1 MPKFSFV
8 IPCYRSENTIAKVVD
23 EIKSEM
29 AAKRP
34 GDDYEIVLVND
45 CSPDGVWNV
54 IAKMA
59 ETEPNVIGINL
70 AKNFGQHSALLAG
83 YGKCSGE
90 YVVSLDDDGQAPL
103 DSLND
108 LISKLEEGYD
118 VVYAYYH
125 EIKQNLFR
133 RFGSWMAGLMGKIML
148 EPPKDFKGSSFY
160 VARGFV
166 VHEMCKYKNAFPYL
180 VGLVLRTTRKIAWV
194 ETQHRSRL
202 EGTSGY
208 SFWRLLGLWL
218 NGFTAFSVKP
228 LEFSTIL
235 GVLFAIAGFVYA
247 IVIVVQRIMG
257 DITVAG
263 WSSII
268 ALMLIIGGSILMMLG
283 LIGEYIGRI
292 YICINDSPQYVIKE
306 IASKSLPK
314 ENDNAH
320 QD

>member
-8 IPCYRSENTIAKVVD
+8 IPCYRSENTIITVVE

-34 GDDYEIVLVND
+34 GDSYEIMLVND

-54 IAKMA
+54 IEKLA
-59 ETEPNVIGINL
+59 ETENNVIGINL

-108 LISKLEEGYD
+108 LVAKLEEGYD

-125 EIKQNLFR
+125 EIKQTLFR
-133 RFGSWMAGLMGKIML
+133 RFGAWVAVQMGNIML
-148 EPPKDFKGSSFY
+148 EPPKGLKGSSFY
-160 VARGFV
+160 VARKYV
-166 VHEMCKYKNAFPYL
+166 VDEMVRYRNSFPYL
-180 VGLVLRTTRKIAWV
+180 PGLVFRTTKNIAWV
-194 ETQHRSRL
+194 ETNHRSRL
-202 EGTSGY
+202 QGTSGY
-208 SFWRLLGLWL
+208 SFVRLLGLWL

-228 LEFSTIL
+228 LRLSTFFGFFFAFLGFAFSIL
-235 GVLFAIAGFVYA
+235 
-247 IVIVVQRIMG
+247 VVVRRLLG
-257 DITVAG
+257 LTTVDG
-263 WSSII
+263 WSTII
-268 ALMLIIGGSILMMLG
+268 ALILIIGGLILMMLG

-306 IASKSLPK
+306 IKGSLPK
-314 ENDNAH
+314 EHDNAH
-320 QD
+320 

>member
-45 CSPDGVWNV
+45 CSPDGVWDV
-54 IAKMA
+54 IEKIAS
-59 ETEPNVIGINL
+59 TEDNVIGVNL
-70 AKNFGQHSALLAG
+70 AKNFGQHSALMAG

-90 YVVSLDDDGQAPL
+90 YVISLDDDGQAPL

-108 LISKLEEGYD
+108 LILKIEEGYD
-118 VVYAYYH
+118 VVYAYYRTV
-125 EIKQNLFR
+125 KQNLFR
-133 RFGSWMAGLMGKIML
+133 RLGSRMAGLMGQIML
-148 EPPKDFKGSSFY
+148 NPPKGLLASSFY
-160 VARGFV
+160 IARKFV
-166 VHEMCKYKNAFPYL
+166 IEEMVRYKNAYPYL
-180 VGLVLRTTRKIAWV
+180 LGLVLRTTRKIAWIP
-194 ETQHRSRL
+194 TNHRSRL

-235 GVLFAIAGFVYA
+235 GMLFAIAGFVYA

-257 DITVAG
+257 NITVAG

-268 ALMLIIGGSILMMLG
+268 ALMLIIGGCILMMLG

-306 IASKSLPK
+306 IAGSLPK
-314 ENDNAH
+314 QKD
-320 QD
+320 

>member
-8 IPCYRSENTIAKVVD
+8 IPCYRSEKTITIVVD

-34 GDDYEIVLVND
+34 GDTYEIVLVND
-45 CSPDGVWNV
+45 CSPDNVWSV
-54 IAKMA
+54 IEGLAQK
-59 ETEPNVIGINL
+59 ENNVIGINL
-70 AKNFGQHSALLAG
+70 AKNFGQHSALMAG

-108 LISKLEEGYD
+108 LITKLEEGYD
-118 VVYAYYH
+118 VVYAYYR
-125 EIKQNLFR
+125 EVKQNLFR
-133 RFGSWMAGLMGKIML
+133 RFGSWMAGKMGEMML

-166 VHEMCKYKNAFPYL
+166 IREMCKYNNPYPYL
-180 VGLVLRTTRKIAWV
+180 VGLVLRVTRKIAWV
-194 ETQHRSRL
+194 ETNHRSRL

-208 SFWRLLGLWL
+208 SFARLLGLWL

-228 LEFSTIL
+228 LRASTLLGFFFAFLGFAFSI
-235 GVLFAIAGFVYA
+235 F
-247 IVIVVQRIMG
+247 VIVRRLLG
-257 DITVAG
+257 ITTVDG
-263 WSSII
+263 WSTII
-268 ALMLIIGGSILMMLG
+268 ALILIIGGCILMMLG

-292 YICINDSPQYVIKE
+292 YICINDSPQYVIKQVTGDRSDSQ
-306 IASKSLPK
+306 A
-314 ENDNAH
+314 
-320 QD
+320 

>member
-8 IPCYRSENTIAKVVD
+8 IPCYRSEKTITTVVD
-23 EIKSEM
+23 EIKNEM
-29 AAKRP
+29 ASKRP

-45 CSPDGVWNV
+45 CSPDNVWSV
-54 IAKMA
+54 IEKLA
-59 ETEPNVIGINL
+59 ETEKNVIGINL

-103 DSLND
+103 DALND
-108 LISKLEEGYD
+108 LIAKMEEGYD

-133 RFGSWMAGLMGKIML
+133 RFGSWMAGMMGKFML
-148 EPPKDFKGSSFY
+148 DPPKDMKGSSFY
-160 VARGFV
+160 IARGFV
-166 VHEMCKYKNAFPYL
+166 IKEMCKYKNAYPYL
-180 VGLVLRTTRKIAWV
+180 VGLVLRVTRKIAWV
-194 ETQHRSRL
+194 ETNHRSRL

-208 SFWRLLGLWL
+208 SFARLLGLWL

-228 LEFSTIL
+228 LRVSTFL
-235 GVLFAIAGFVYA
+235 GMFFAVLGFIYA
-247 IVIVVQRIMG
+247 IVIVVQKCLGIIG
-257 DITVAG
+257 VAG

-268 ALMLIIGGSILMMLG
+268 ALMLIIGGCVLVMLG
-283 LIGEYIGRI
+283 LIGEYVGRI

-306 IASKSLPK
+306 IAGSFPK
-314 ENDNAH
+314 ENNDAH
-320 QD
+320 

>member
-8 IPCYRSENTIAKVVD
+8 IPCYRSENTITAVVD

-54 IAKMA
+54 IEKLA
-59 ETEPNVIGINL
+59 ETENNIIGINL
-70 AKNFGQHSALLAG
+70 AKNFGQHSALMAG

-108 LISKLEEGYD
+108 LISKIEEGYD

-125 EIKQNLFR
+125 EVKQNLFR
-133 RFGSWMAGLMGKIML
+133 RFGSWMAVLMGEIML
-148 EPPKDFKGSSFY
+148 NPPKDLKGSSFY
-160 VARGFV
+160 VARKFV
-166 VHEMCKYKNAFPYL
+166 IDEMVRYKNAFPYL
-180 VGLVLRTTRKIAWV
+180 MGLVLRTTRKIACV
-194 ETQHRSRL
+194 ETKHRSRL

-208 SFWRLLGLWL
+208 SFWRLLSLWL

-247 IVIVVQRIMG
+247 AVIIVQRFMG
-257 DITVAG
+257 NITVAG

-268 ALMLIIGGSILMMLG
+268 ALMLIIGGCILMMLG

-306 IASKSLPK
+306 IKGSLPK
-314 ENDNAH
+314 EHDDAR
-320 QD
+320 

>member
-8 IPCYRSENTIAKVVD
+8 IPCYRSEKTITTVVE

-45 CSPDGVWNV
+45 CSPDNVWSV
-54 IAKMA
+54 IEGLAN
-59 ETEPNVIGINL
+59 TEKNVIGINL
-70 AKNFGQHSALLAG
+70 AKNFGQHSALMAG
-83 YGKCSGE
+83 YGKCTGE

-108 LISKLEEGYD
+108 LIAKLEEGYD

-133 RFGSWMAGLMGKIML
+133 RFGSWMAGLMGKFML

-166 VHEMCKYKNAFPYL
+166 IREMCNYKNPFPYL

-194 ETQHRSRL
+194 ETNHRSRL

-208 SFWRLLGLWL
+208 SFVCLLGLWL

-228 LEFSTIL
+228 LRVSTFL
-235 GVLFAIAGFVYA
+235 GFFFAFLGFA
-247 IVIVVQRIMG
+247 FTIFVIVRRLLG
-257 DITVAG
+257 ITTVDG
-263 WSSII
+263 WSTII
-268 ALMLIIGGSILMMLG
+268 ALILIIGGCILVMLG

-292 YICINDSPQYVIKE
+292 YICINDSPQYVIKQVAGE
-306 IASKSLPK
+306 QGNSDA
-314 ENDNAH
+314 
-320 QD
+320 

>member
-1 MPKFSFV
+1 MPKCSFV
-8 IPCYRSENTIAKVVD
+8 IPCYRSENTIAKVVG

-34 GDDYEIVLVND
+34 SDDYEIVLVND

-54 IAKMA
+54 IEKMA
-59 ETEPNVIGINL
+59 RTEDNIIGINL
-70 AKNFGQHSALLAG
+70 AKNFGQHSALMAG

-108 LISKLEEGYD
+108 LILKLEEGYD

-133 RFGSWMAGLMGKIML
+133 RFGSWMAWLMGKIML
-148 EPPKDFKGSSFY
+148 NPPKDMKGSSFF

-166 VHEMCKYKNAFPYL
+166 IREMCKYKNAFPYL

-235 GVLFAIAGFVYA
+235 GVVFAIAGFVYA
-247 IVIVVQRIMG
+247 IVIIVQRIIG
-257 DITVAG
+257 NITVAG

-306 IASKSLPK
+306 IAGPFPK
-314 ENDNAH
+314 QKD
-320 QD
+320 

>member
-8 IPCYRSENTIAKVVD
+8 IPCYRSESTIEKVVD
-23 EIKSEM
+23 EIKREM
-29 AAKRP
+29 ANKRP
-34 GDDYEIVLVND
+34 SDDYEIVLVND
-45 CSPDGVWNV
+45 CSPDGVWKV
-54 IAKMA
+54 IEKMA
-59 ETEPNVIGINL
+59 TTEDNVIGVNL

-83 YGKCSGE
+83 YGKCSGD

-103 DSLND
+103 ESLND

-118 VVYAYYH
+118 VVYAYYRTV
-125 EIKQNLFR
+125 KQNLFR
-133 RFGSWMAGLMGKIML
+133 RLGSRMAGLMGQIML
-148 EPPKDFKGSSFY
+148 NPPKGLLASSFY
-160 VARGFV
+160 IARKFV
-166 VHEMCKYKNAFPYL
+166 IEEMVRYKNAYPYL
-180 VGLVLRTTRKIAWV
+180 LGLVLRTTRKIAWIP
-194 ETQHRSRL
+194 TNHRSRL

-235 GVLFAIAGFVYA
+235 GMLFAIAGFVYA
-247 IVIVVQRIMG
+247 IVIIVQRIIG
-257 DITVAG
+257 NITVAG

-268 ALMLIIGGSILMMLG
+268 ALMLIIGGCILMMLG

-306 IASKSLPK
+306 IAGSFPK
-314 ENDNAH
+314 QKD
-320 QD
+320 

>member
-8 IPCYRSENTIAKVVD
+8 IPCYRSENTITSVVD

-54 IAKMA
+54 IEKMA
-59 ETEPNVIGINL
+59 ETEPSVIGINL

-83 YGKCSGE
+83 YGKCSGD
-90 YVVSLDDDGQAPL
+90 YIVSLDDDGQAPL
-103 DSLND
+103 ESLND

-118 VVYAYYH
+118 VVYAYYRTV
-125 EIKQNLFR
+125 KQNLFR
-133 RFGSWMAGLMGKIML
+133 RLGSRMAGLMGQIML
-148 EPPKDFKGSSFY
+148 NPPKGMLASSFY
-160 VARGFV
+160 IARKFV
-166 VHEMCKYKNAFPYL
+166 IDEMVRYKNAYPYL
-180 VGLVLRTTRKIAWV
+180 LGLVLRTTRKIAWIP
-194 ETQHRSRL
+194 TNHRSRL

-235 GVLFAIAGFVYA
+235 GMLFAIAGFVYA

-257 DITVAG
+257 NITVAG

-306 IASKSLPK
+306 IAGK
-314 ENDNAH
+314 NAR
-320 QD
+320 